1 MTNDLTTIIEK
12 FISVLRIVP
21 CKIPKIR
28 SYIISESIFVEYL
41 INCWRQSER
50 IDVYCVPLQRTSIII
65 NTIHN
70 MEIACSAL
78 STAIHDMQ
86 VSVSVNI
93 ETKSILNVSE
103 TLNDA

>member
-1 MTNDLTTIIEK
+1 
-12 FISVLRIVP
+12 
-21 CKIPKIR
+21 
-28 SYIISESIFVEYL
+28 
-41 INCWRQSER
+41 
-50 IDVYCVPLQRTSIII
+50 
-65 NTIHN
+65 
-70 MEIACSAL
+70 MEIACYAL